1 MINKSLK
8 NFSGIH
14 ENIILLGDFNMM
26 IHVEK
31 NLEQLPLCRIIDLW
45 LEIRASEI
53 STTTLQA
60 ASNHHETLDSNQH
73 ETLDSNQME
82 LY

>member
-1 MINKSLK
+1 
-8 NFSGIH
+8 
-14 ENIILLGDFNMM
+14 MM

-45 LEIRASEI
+45 LEIGASEI

-60 ASNHHETLDSNQH
+60 ASNQH
-73 ETLDSNQME
+73 ETLDSNQMK

>member
-26 IHVEK
+26 INVEK
-31 NLEQLPLCRIIDLW
+31 NLAQLPLCRIIDLW
-45 LEIRASEI
+45 LEIGASEI

-60 ASNHHETLDSNQH
+60 ASNQH
-73 ETLDSNQME
+73 ETLDSNQMK